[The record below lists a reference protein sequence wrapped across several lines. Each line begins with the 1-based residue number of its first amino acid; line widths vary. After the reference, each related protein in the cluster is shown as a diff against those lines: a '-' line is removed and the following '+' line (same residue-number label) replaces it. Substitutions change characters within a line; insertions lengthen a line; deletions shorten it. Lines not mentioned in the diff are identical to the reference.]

1 MTKEAK
7 FILWIWFKLWAVVGK
22 LVLKDQMDIKKAG
35 PKVIVNIKKQN
46 KNRFPLC
53 SFTWAFYKKNHGS
66 HTQEVTELTQL
77 SVRIRD

>member
-35 PKVIVNIKKQN
+35 PKVMVNIKKQN
-46 KNRFPLC
+46 KNQFPPY
-53 SFTWAFYKKNHGS
+53 SFTWAFYKKSLGS

-77 SVRIRD
+77 IVRIRD